1 MPILF
6 RCTVNAYLIGSPY
19 TLTFGNENMTQKILV
34 LPMALILA
42 FVLTGCSSS
51 GGPALPDTA
60 PKQSSSYIVGPGDEL
75 EIFVW
80 RNPELSKEVTVRPD
94 GKISSPLISELDVS
108 GLEAPVIA
116 GLIEAELSK
125 YIRTPRVS
133 VIVTTFNSTVDQQI
147 RVIGSAGNPQVL
159 SYRSGMTLLDVMIAV
174 QGLAE
179 FADGDNA
186 KLIRKENGVDK
197 SYSIKLDSLIN
208 DGDITMN
215 RTVLPGDTIIIPEA
229 TF

>member
-1 MPILF
+1 M
-6 RCTVNAYLIGSPY
+6 VNAYLTGSPS
-19 TLTFGNENMTQKILV
+19 TLTFGIEIMTQKILI

-51 GGPALPDTA
+51 GGEMLPDTV
-60 PKQSSSYIVGPGDEL
+60 PKQSNNYIVGPGDNL

-80 RNPELSKEVTVRPD
+80 RNPELSKRVTVRPD
-94 GKISSPLISELDVS
+94 GKISSPLIADLEVG

-116 GLIEAELSK
+116 GLIEAELST

-159 SYRSGMTLLDVMIAV
+159 PYRSGMTLLDVMITV

-179 FADGDNA
+179 FADGDAA

-215 RTVLPGDTIIIPEA
+215 RAVLPGDTIIIPES

>member
-1 MPILF
+1 M
-6 RCTVNAYLIGSPY
+6 
-19 TLTFGNENMTQKILV
+19 
-34 LPMALILA
+34 
-42 FVLTGCSSS
+42 
-51 GGPALPDTA
+51 
-60 PKQSSSYIVGPGDEL
+60 
-75 EIFVW
+75 
-80 RNPELSKEVTVRPD
+80 RPD
-94 GKISSPLISELDVS
+94 GKISSPLIAELNVA
-108 GLEAPVIA
+108 GLEPQIIA
-116 GLIEAELSK
+116 GLIESELSK
-125 YIRTPRVS
+125 YIRTPQVS

-147 RVIGSAGNPQVL
+147 RVIGSAGDPRVL
-159 SYRSGMTLLDVMIAV
+159 PYRSGMTLLDVMIAV

-215 RTVLPGDTIIIPEA
+215 RAVLPGDTIIIPES

>member
-1 MPILF
+1 
-6 RCTVNAYLIGSPY
+6 
-19 TLTFGNENMTQKILV
+19 
-34 LPMALILA
+34 MALILA
-42 FVLTGCSSS
+42 FVVTGCSSS
-51 GGPALPDTA
+51 GGEMLPDTV
-60 PKQSSSYIVGPGDEL
+60 PKQSGSYIVGPGDEL

-94 GKISSPLISELDVS
+94 GKISSPLIAELDVG

-116 GLIEAELSK
+116 GLIEAELST

-159 SYRSGMTLLDVMIAV
+159 PYRSGMTLLDVMITV

-179 FADGDNA
+179 FADGDAA

-197 SYSIKLDSLIN
+197 TYSIKLDSLIN

-215 RTVLPGDTIIIPEA
+215 RAVLPGDTIIIPES

>member
-1 MPILF
+1 
-6 RCTVNAYLIGSPY
+6 
-19 TLTFGNENMTQKILV
+19 MTQKIIV
-34 LPMALILA
+34 LPIALILA

-51 GGPALPDTA
+51 GGEMLPDTV
-60 PKQSSSYIVGPGDEL
+60 PKQSNSYIIGPGDQL

-80 RNPELSKEVTVRPD
+80 RNPELSKQVTVRPD
-94 GKISSPLISELDVS
+94 GKISSPLIAELDVA
-108 GLEAPVIA
+108 GLEAQIIA
-116 GLIEAELSK
+116 GLIESELSK
-125 YIRTPRVS
+125 YIRTPQVS

-159 SYRSGMTLLDVMIAV
+159 PYRSGMTLLDVMIAV

-215 RTVLPGDTIIIPEA
+215 RAVLPGDTIIIPES

>member
-1 MPILF
+1 MHVQHINLS
-6 RCTVNAYLIGSPY
+6 GSPN
-19 TLTFGNENMTQKILV
+19 TLTFGNEIMTQKILV

-51 GGPALPDTA
+51 GGEMLPDTV
-60 PKQSSSYIVGPGDEL
+60 PKQSSSYVVGPGDEL

-80 RNPELSKEVTVRPD
+80 RNPELSKQVTVRPD
-94 GKISSPLISELDVS
+94 GKISSPLIAELDVA

-116 GLIEAELSK
+116 GLIESELSK

-147 RVIGSAGNPQVL
+147 RVIGSAGDPRVL
-159 SYRSGMTLLDVMIAV
+159 PYRSGMTLLDVMIAV

-186 KLIRKENGVDK
+186 KLIRKENGADK

-215 RTVLPGDTIIIPEA
+215 RAVLPGDTIIIPEA